1 MLIDVY
7 TKWYTTPINYD
18 NIVNIT
24 CSKGIQKITYMQTKK
39 ICFVKEIVLVPVNEQ
54 KGFGSSNRLTDR
66 QNSERLP
73 ASPMKCVTSRMMGID
88 M

>member
-24 CSKGIQKITYMQTKK
+24 CSKGIQKIIYMQAK
-39 ICFVKEIVLVPVNEQ
+39 IMLHEE
-54 KGFGSSNRLTDR
+54 D
-66 QNSERLP
+66 
-73 ASPMKCVTSRMMGID
+73 SPHTCE
-88 M
+88 